1 MNKPFSFL
9 LLLVCFSSLA
19 ISQQA
24 WKNKYDSLSLIVS
37 EGTYII
43 YKNGKAGYAEE
54 KTGKEIVSP
63 QYDKARMFRNGF
75 AIVSKRAGYDKLSS
89 GVINKSGKEIVP
101 PIYDYISD
109 INDGIAIIALNEKFG
124 IMDKTGKKLVPPKYS
139 NLWEFS
145 GGMAAVSIYDKNK
158 GKDKWGFIDKK
169 GKEIIPLKYERVC
182 SYKDGIAV
190 VDKGEKKYFIV
201 NKNGKETALNYERIG
216 FKGYGLLLVEL
227 NKKFGFINSK
237 GEVAI
242 PLIYDNAHD
251 FYSWQ
256 RNGYLTNVR
265 LGNKEGV
272 IDTSG
277 KEIILIKYDLVG
289 LFREGLAAVTMDFIP
304 AVDSKNGYVDS
315 VGNLVIPM
323 IYNSAGNFSE
333 GIAAVSKNWGKKF

>member
-124 IMDKTGKKLVPPKYS
+124 IMDKTGKKLVPPNTQIYG
-139 NLWEFS
+139 NFP
-145 GGMAAVSIYDKNK
+145 AVWQPLVSMIKIKEKINGDLL
-158 GKDKWGFIDKK
+158 IKK
-169 GKEIIPLKYERVC
+169 
-182 SYKDGIAV
+182 
-190 VDKGEKKYFIV
+190 EKK
-201 NKNGKETALNYERIG
+201 
-216 FKGYGLLLVEL
+216 
-227 NKKFGFINSK
+227 
-237 GEVAI
+237 
-242 PLIYDNAHD
+242 
-251 FYSWQ
+251 
-256 RNGYLTNVR
+256 
-265 LGNKEGV
+265 
-272 IDTSG
+272 
-277 KEIILIKYDLVG
+277 
-289 LFREGLAAVTMDFIP
+289 
-304 AVDSKNGYVDS
+304 
-315 VGNLVIPM
+315 
-323 IYNSAGNFSE
+323 
-333 GIAAVSKNWGKKF
+333 